1 MSSILT
7 NSSAM
12 VALETLRG
20 INKGMNQVQSEI
32 STGKKVSNAKDNAAV
47 FAISTVMSSDV
58 ASFDKISDS
67 LNLGSATVGVA
78 RAASEQ
84 VVDILTEMK
93 GLIVSSQEDNV
104 DRTKIQ
110 TDVAALKSQIDTIV
124 GAAQFN
130 GQNLIAGSG
139 SIDVLAS
146 LDRASDGSVTA
157 SNINVSRVSL
167 ETSAETAGTTGI
179 TTGNTGFAAISGA
192 TVADGAAV
200 TATFTAGAISTGD
213 TFTVTLDSEAITYV
227 AKANETLN
235 DVASGLKTAIEA
247 NTNIGAGFTVDI
259 TQVSD
264 PSATN
269 TVLTINNDTGSTAT
283 SATTSF
289 TGGTIGGGLAAL
301 TGLDV
306 SSESG
311 ATSALNAIDGLLT
324 TSIDAAASFGS
335 AQKRIDTQG
344 EFVNS
349 LMDSMKVGI
358 GALVDA
364 DLEEASARLQSLQ
377 VQQQLGVQAL
387 SIANQAPQSLL
398 SLFR

>member
-47 FAISTVMSSDV
+47 FAISTVMSADV

-84 VVDILTEMK
+84 VVDILSEMK
-93 GLIVSSQEDNV
+93 GLIVSAQEDNV

-167 ETSAETAGTTGI
+167 ETSAETAGTSAI

-235 DVASGLKTAIEA
+235 DVATGLKTAIEA

-264 PSATN
+264 PAATN

-306 SSESG
+306 STESG
-311 ATSALNAIDGLLT
+311 ATSALGAIDALLT

>member
-20 INKGMNQVQSEI
+20 INKNLGQVQSEI

-47 FAISTVMSSDV
+47 FAIATVMSSDV
-58 ASFDKISDS
+58 ASFDQISDT

-84 VVDILTEMK
+84 VTTLLTDMK
-93 GLIVSSQEDNV
+93 SLIVSAQEDNV

-110 TDVAALKSQIDTIV
+110 TDVGALRDQINSIV

-130 GQNLIAGSG
+130 GQNLLQGGG

-146 LDRASDGSVTA
+146 LDRASDGTVTA
-157 SNINVSRVSL
+157 SNINVSRQSL
-167 ETSAETAGTTGI
+167 ETSALTLGAG
-179 TTGNTGFAAISGA
+179 AAIAGATSVVASGA
-192 TVADGAAV
+192 TVAGGASG
-200 TATFTAGAISTGD
+200 TLTFTAGATSEGD
-213 TFTVTLDSEAITYV
+213 SYSFTVGADTINYV
-227 AKANETLN
+227 ARSGDTLN
-235 DVASGLKTAIEA
+235 DVTSGIKAAIDAA
-247 NTNIGAGFTVDI
+247 NITGVTVDI
-259 TQVSD
+259 TNVAD
-264 PSATN
+264 PTATDS
-269 TVLTINNDTGSTAT
+269 VITINNEGGQPNLNLAVISQTEDGTA
-283 SATTSF
+283 
-289 TGGTIGGGLAAL
+289 GGGLGDVA
-301 TGLDV
+301 GFDV
-306 SSESG
+306 STSVG
-311 ATSALNAIDGLLT
+311 AADAL
-324 TSIDAAASFGS
+324 SKIDAMLQVAVDSASNFGS
-335 AQKRIDTQG
+335 SQKRIEIQG

-349 LMDSMKVGI
+349 LMDSMKTGI
-358 GALVDA
+358 SALVDA

-387 SIANQAPQSLL
+387 SIANQGPQALL

>member
-7 NSSAM
+7 NQSAM

-47 FAISTVMSSDV
+47 FAISTVMSADV
-58 ASFDKISDS
+58 SSFDKISDT

-93 GLIVSSQEDNV
+93 GLIVSAQEDNV

-146 LDRASDGSVTA
+146 LDRASDGSVSA

-167 ETSAETAGTTGI
+167 ETSAETAGTVAI
-179 TTGNTGFAAISGA
+179 TSGNTGFAAISGG
-192 TVADGAAV
+192 TVADAASV

-213 TFTVTLDSEAITYV
+213 TFTVTLASENITYV

-235 DVASGLKTAIEA
+235 DVATGLKTAIEA
-247 NTNIGAGFTVDI
+247 NTNINAGFTVDI

-264 PSATN
+264 PAATN

-301 TGLDV
+301 TSLDV
-306 SSESG
+306 STQSG
-311 ATSALNAIDGLLT
+311 ATSALNAIDALLT

-344 EFVNS
+344 EFVSS

>member
-20 INKGMNQVQSEI
+20 INKNLGQVQSEI
-32 STGKKVSNAKDNAAV
+32 STGKSVSNAKDNAAIY
-47 FAISTVMSSDV
+47 AISTVMSSDV
-58 ASFDKISDS
+58 SSFDKISDS

-93 GLIVSSQEDNV
+93 GLIVSAQEDNV
-104 DRTKIQ
+104 DRTKIN
-110 TDVAALKSQIDTIV
+110 TDVAALKNQIDTIV

-130 GQNLIAGSG
+130 GQNLLQGGGSM
-139 SIDVLAS
+139 DVLAS
-146 LDRASDGSVTA
+146 LNRDSAGTVTA
-157 SNINVSRVSL
+157 SNINVSNQSL
-167 ETSAETAGTTGI
+167 ETGALTLGTGSTIAGATSVAASDTTIAAAATETLTFTAGTTSEGDSYSFTI
-179 TTGNTGFAAISGA
+179 GSS
-192 TVADGAAV
+192 TVN
-200 TATFTAGAISTGD
+200 
-213 TFTVTLDSEAITYV
+213 YV
-227 AKANETLN
+227 ARAGDTLN
-235 DVASGLKTAIEA
+235 DVATGVKAAIDAEGIA
-247 NTNIGAGFTVDI
+247 NVTVDL
-259 TQVSD
+259 TTVADPTTGTPTVSV
-264 PSATN
+264 TN
-269 TVLTINNDTGSTAT
+269 GGGGSIAFAVAGQTED
-283 SATTSF
+283 
-289 TGGTIGGGLAAL
+289 GTYGGGLAAL
-301 TGLDV
+301 DSLTV
-306 SSESG
+306 ATESG
-311 ATSALNAIDGLLT
+311 ATSALGAIDALIT
-324 TSIDAAASFGS
+324 TAVDAAASFGS
-335 AQKRIDTQG
+335 SQKRIDMQDT
-344 EFVNS
+344 FVNS